1 MLFLR
6 GSWAKEVFAFET
18 QETTLIGF
26 EYRSVF
32 DCGTCVLGK
41 KFDSQPA
48 AALSLFFH
56 GPRVFGNFT
65 ESKNVNSSEKLRP
78 PLVDSFFFL
87 VESDARFLFSSL
99 QHILSLELA
108 ATKNKLNWINWKEK
122 VRHYLY
128 VDLTDNCSN
137 YQECCKSVKFLG
149 KFMNWPCWHSDNFGV
164 NETGELSIRQNR
176 LDTFFSVNT
185 GDTVFC

>member
-1 MLFLR
+1 MPFLR
-6 GSWAKEVFAFET
+6 GSWAKEVVFAFET

-26 EYRSVF
+26 EHRSVF

-56 GPRVFGNFT
+56 GPCVFGNFT

-108 ATKNKLNWINWKEK
+108 ALK
-122 VRHYLY
+122 
-128 VDLTDNCSN
+128 
-137 YQECCKSVKFLG
+137 YQVKMSLI
-149 KFMNWPCWHSDNFGV
+149 
-164 NETGELSIRQNR
+164 ELIERR
-176 LDTFFSVNT
+176 R
-185 GDTVFC
+185 

>member
-1 MLFLR
+1 MLREKINNRILVTLCSFLR

-32 DCGTCVLGK
+32 DCGTCVLRK

-48 AALSLFFH
+48 AALSLFFY
-56 GPRVFGNFT
+56 GLRVFGKFT

-78 PLVDSFFFL
+78 LLVDSFFFL
-87 VESDARFLFSSL
+87 VESDARLLFSSL

-108 ATKNKLNWINWKEK
+108 ALK
-122 VRHYLY
+122 
-128 VDLTDNCSN
+128 
-137 YQECCKSVKFLG
+137 YQVKISLI
-149 KFMNWPCWHSDNFGV
+149 
-164 NETGELSIRQNR
+164 ELIERR
-176 LDTFFSVNT
+176 R
-185 GDTVFC
+185 